1 MIDRDPTDLGL
12 PVLPTQPPPPAR
24 TQGNAP
30 RQRVRRCPHGTPG
43 HRAVDGTPVC
53 PRCWAIENGR
63 RR

>member
-1 MIDRDPTDLGL
+1 MNDVIDRDPTDLGVSRIPST
-12 PVLPTQPPPPAR
+12 PVPPPVP
-24 TQGNAP
+24 
-30 RQRVRRCPHGTPG
+30 RVRLCEHGTPG